1 MDELNID
8 LIEMTTQ
15 MESMYDY
22 KWLSNQTN
30 ISHYRGSSHIVVWE
44 IINHHVNTLTVF
56 WNWQFLQLEKLG
68 DPNLNIE
75 VCSFTGKMHY

>member
-30 ISHYRGSSHIVVWE
+30 ISH
-44 IINHHVNTLTVF
+44 
-56 WNWQFLQLEKLG
+56 
-68 DPNLNIE
+68 
-75 VCSFTGKMHY
+75 

>member
-1 MDELNID
+1 MGELNID

-30 ISHYRGSSHIVVWE
+30 ISH
-44 IINHHVNTLTVF
+44 
-56 WNWQFLQLEKLG
+56 
-68 DPNLNIE
+68 
-75 VCSFTGKMHY
+75 

>member
-15 MESMYDY
+15 MENMYDY

-30 ISHYRGSSHIVVWE
+30 IS
-44 IINHHVNTLTVF
+44 
-56 WNWQFLQLEKLG
+56 LER
-68 DPNLNIE
+68 
-75 VCSFTGKMHY
+75 